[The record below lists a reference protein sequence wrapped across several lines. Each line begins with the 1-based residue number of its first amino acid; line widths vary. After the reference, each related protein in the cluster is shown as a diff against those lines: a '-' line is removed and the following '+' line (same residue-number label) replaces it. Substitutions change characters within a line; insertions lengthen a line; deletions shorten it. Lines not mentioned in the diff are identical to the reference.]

1 MKSEELVVKPEAAE
15 EVLRVLKKP
24 VEAEARPGVLNVL
37 NLCAQEHFWQLGQLS
52 MRPRLH

>member
-24 VEAEARPGVLNVL
+24 VEAEARPGVLN
-37 NLCAQEHFWQLGQLS
+37 LCAQEHFWQLGQLS